1 MTEITADRFLGGKLW
16 VQQPSAGF
24 RAGLDAVV
32 LAASVPAR
40 AGEQVLELGS
50 GCGTASLCLAA
61 RVPGCDIVGLEID
74 KNLVGIAS
82 GNANMNALAD
92 RLHFVTGDVFAP
104 PRVLRRVFN
113 HVFANP
119 PFHHSSDPG
128 STNVL
133 RRHSTHDGAGLSAWL
148 KAGLKRVRPG
158 GTMTMIIRTDRLAE
172 ILEGS
177 SAQGT
182 TLLPL
187 WARKGEPSKRIIVQ
201 ARKGSR
207 ERLRLLPGLVLHEKD
222 GTYTQTA
229 DSILREGSALS
240 LAADTNAE

>member
-1 MTEITADRFLGGKLW
+1 MTETTIDRFLGGKLR
-16 VQQPSAGF
+16 VRQPSVGF

-61 RVPGCDIVGLEID
+61 RIPKCVVIGLEID
-74 KNLVGIAS
+74 KDLVGIAS
-82 GNANMNALAD
+82 ENADTNALAD
-92 RLHFVTGDVFAP
+92 RLRFVTGDVFAP
-104 PRVLRRVFN
+104 PRVLRRVFD

-119 PFHHSSDPG
+119 PFHRPSDPV

-133 RRHSTHDGAGLSAWL
+133 RKQATHDGPALGAWL
-148 KAGLKRVRPG
+148 EAGLKRVRPG
-158 GTMTMIIRTDRLAE
+158 GTMTMIVRTDRLAE
-172 ILEGS
+172 VLEGS
-177 SAQGT
+177 SAQGI

-187 WARKGEPSKRIIVQ
+187 WARHNEPSKRIIAQ

-222 GTYTQTA
+222 GTYTRAA
-229 DSILREGSALS
+229 DSILREGSALP
-240 LAADTNAE
+240 LAVDSNAE

>member
-1 MTEITADRFLGGKLW
+1 VTEITTDRFLGGKLR

-40 AGEQVLELGS
+40 AREQVLELGS

-61 RVPGCDIVGLEID
+61 RIPDCDVTGLEID

-82 GNANMNALAD
+82 GNAETNGLAD

-104 PRVLRRVFN
+104 PRVLRRLFD

-119 PFHHSSDPG
+119 PFHHPSDPA

-133 RRHSTHDGAGLSAWL
+133 RKQATHDGSALALWL
-148 KAGLKRVRPG
+148 KAGLKRVRPD

-177 SAQGT
+177 RAQGI

-187 WARKGEPSKRIIVQ
+187 WARQGEPSKRIVVQ

-222 GTYTQTA
+222 GAYTQTA

-240 LAADTNAE
+240 LAVYSNAE